1 VSEQIEETC
10 AGVSTRDLIA
20 SQTRVKSLSG
30 SLVNQFV
37 KNLPLITSHRRSIGL
52 RSGECAGKYMGIILK
67 TAVAGLKM
75 PDLLEITL
83 AFEFLVLTLT
93 VPGLRSKNFKSL
105 RAFAYLHH
113 FHSP

>member
-1 VSEQIEETC
+1 
-10 AGVSTRDLIA
+10 
-20 SQTRVKSLSG
+20 
-30 SLVNQFV
+30 
-37 KNLPLITSHRRSIGL
+37 
-52 RSGECAGKYMGIILK
+52 MILK

-75 PDLLEITL
+75 AHLHEITL

-93 VPGLRSKNFKSL
+93 VPGLRAKNCKIP